1 MTPKI
6 TMIWNRREIKG
17 GQIIINY
24 EKKNKTSPALLDQ
37 ISDLQQKVDTL
48 IKINKNNNSQSSTS
62 LTLQPQTLTSTT
74 TTPTTT
80 TPITTTTQQTPSVP
94 LSIKGHFNSFSLS
107 LICPICLRIFGKI
120 IYCIILAYFD
130 INRVVKLVNAT
141 IW

>member
-1 MTPKI
+1 
-6 TMIWNRREIKG
+6 MIWNRREIKG

-94 LSIKGHFNSFSLS
+94 LSIKGHFNSFTLS
-107 LICPICLRIFGKI
+107 LICTICVGIFGKI
-120 IYCIILAYFD
+120 VYWTILAYFD
-130 INRVVKLVNAT
+130 TNRVLSGQT
-141 IW
+141 GQC